1 MCQNKIRKKTLVSR
15 LKFWVL
21 GLFLFILLV
30 LYIIPNIVSAGSSSI
45 SAKDLTCMNMSSLRI
60 ALRMFKLDNRVY
72 PSTKEGLEALVKNP
86 NPKKYFNYIDDGY
99 IERLPLDSWKR
110 PIVYIHYNTNKEDD
124 FQLIS
129 FGADGKYGGEGEN
142 EDIVYPTCQK

>member
-45 SAKDLTCMNMSSLRI
+45 SAKDLTCTKMSFLRS
-60 ALRMFKLDNRVY
+60 ALRMFKLDNRIY

-86 NPKKYFNYIDDGY
+86 NPQKYFNYIDDGY
-99 IERLPLDSWKR
+99 IEKLPLDSWKR
-110 PIVYIHYNTNKEDD
+110 PIVYIHYKSNKEDD

>member
-21 GLFLFILLV
+21 GLILLLFV
-30 LYIIPNIVSAGSSSI
+30 VGFIVPNVAFTPYNLLP
-45 SAKDLTCMNMSSLRI
+45 KDLTCTKMSSLRR
-60 ALRMFKLDNRVY
+60 ALRTFKLDNRVY

-86 NPKKYFNYIDDGY
+86 NPQKYFNYIDDGY

-110 PIVYIHYNTNKEDD
+110 PIVYIHYKSNKEDD

-142 EDIVYPTCQK
+142 EDIIYPPCQK